1 MGVQGVGKL
10 KKMPVGYDETNPACE
25 FLKMKGF
32 CTKEPVNDK
41 IMTSTD
47 CIQTIIHS
55 FKTAKPLVDYINK
68 AIEFEQ

>member
-41 IMTSTD
+41 I
-47 CIQTIIHS
+47 
-55 FKTAKPLVDYINK
+55 KTCDRVFAHFSKSL
-68 AIEFEQ
+68 